1 LKRKD
6 CRIGFDP
13 EEMAESRF
21 ILLWGVKILTTCH
34 HHWHFVQEARDRHG
48 ARVVCIDPIRTRTAQ
63 QCDEHVQP
71 CPGSDA
77 VLAAG
82 MGRVML
88 EEGLADL
95 EFARRACTDF
105 EDLAAQFAPWTPD
118 RVAEVC
124 GVAAQTVVRLAREFA
139 AARPR

>member
-1 LKRKD
+1 MPF
-6 CRIGFDP
+6 GFDP
-13 EEMAESRF
+13 EEMADSRF
-21 ILLWGVKILTTCH
+21 ILLWGVNMLTTCH

-63 QCDEHVQP
+63 QCDEHVQLR
-71 CPGSDA
+71 PGSDA

-95 EFARRACTDF
+95 DFARRACTDF
-105 EDLAAQFAPWTPD
+105 EDLAAPVRALDAGSGGRGVWRRCRDNRAP
-118 RVAEVC
+118 RA
-124 GVAAQTVVRLAREFA
+124 
-139 AARPR
+139 